1 MLIKTEHMKTHTCG
15 TIERP
20 AYVFLTEL
28 FSLQELTKCFFS
40 DLISFFVSSLL
51 LLRELA

>member
-15 TIERP
+15 TIERL
-20 AYVFLTEL
+20 AYVLTEL

-51 LLRELA
+51 LLRELG